1 MSHATQP
8 IVIGLGEVLWD
19 CFADSRRPGGAP
31 ANVAFQANQLGCRGI
46 VCSRVGCD
54 ELGDELVAFLAQQG
68 LQTDWVER
76 DAKHP
81 TGTVTVDT
89 SRPNEPTYVIHE
101 PVAWDFLQLD
111 DSWKSLFA
119 QTSAVC
125 FGTLAQR
132 SPVSRDTIHQALAA
146 TGPECL
152 VVYDVNLRQKWYE
165 RAWIEQSLARS
176 HVVKLNGDEV
186 GVLADLLECG
196 SAEHVPFARALQ
208 ERFDVEA
215 VCITRA
221 ANGCLLVGRED
232 VVDLPGIRVHVVD
245 AVGAGDAFTAALIYG
260 RLRGW
265 PLSSQAAFANQVG
278 ALVASQPGAMPV
290 LREAFA
296 ALLDLFESDEPPP
309 LTVC

>member
-1 MSHATQP
+1 MSHSTQP
-8 IVIGLGEVLWD
+8 IVIGLGELLWD

-31 ANVAFQANQLGCRGI
+31 ANVAFQANQLGCRGV
-46 VCSRVGCD
+46 VCSRVGHD
-54 ELGDELVAFLAQQG
+54 DLGDELVKFLTCQG
-68 LQTDWVER
+68 LQTDGVQR
-76 DAKHP
+76 DAEHP

-89 SRPNEPTYVIHE
+89 SRPNHPAYVIHE
-101 PVAWDFLQLD
+101 QVAWDYLQLD
-111 DSWKSLFA
+111 ASWKTLMA
-119 QTSAVC
+119 QASAVC

-132 SPVSRDTIHQALAA
+132 SSVSRETIQQALAA

-165 RAWIEQSLARS
+165 RSWVEQSLARS
-176 HVVKLNGDEV
+176 QVVKLNGDEV
-186 GVLADLLECG
+186 DVLAGLLECG
-196 SAEHVPFARALQ
+196 STENVRFARELQ

-221 ANGCLLVGRED
+221 EKGCLLVGREE

-265 PLSSQAAFANQVG
+265 PLSAQAAFANQVG
-278 ALVASQPGAMPV
+278 ALVASHPGAMPE

-296 ALLDLFESDEPPP
+296 ALLELFE
-309 LTVC
+309 